1 VASSH
6 LTIGSRDRRA
16 RCLFV
21 DGRFIDELDMA
32 ALLPG
37 G

>member
-1 VASSH
+1 MASSY
-6 LTIGSRDRRA
+6 LTIGSGDGRA

-21 DGRFIDELDMA
+21 DGRFIYELCMA